1 MQTLPL
7 TGPEQQSPRQEHP
20 AASPECVQNLLQSI
34 AEETEQLTR
43 LRRRHLTSILELDAP
58 LVRQLLRLAARY
70 EVGGLTGTHPLRGRI
85 LSNLFLDRSH
95 CNGRLAFNA
104 AWLRL
109 GGSMLPF
116 DQNVD
121 QILSRR
127 YAPDE
132 IAELCNNYS
141 DMAVLRTADPET
153 FEDMLPLFQV
163 PVINAGNGQAEHPT
177 HALADLYLLAKWRP
191 QLLQE
196 DPPASERLAIGI
208 VGDPSRTRTL
218 RSFLRLL
225 ALFPGAVDRVVLL
238 QRWDPGFADG
248 QREELEQAGLQ
259 IQTVR
264 ELYPK
269 ATEMEA
275 VRELIPTMDLLYAH
289 LLQPVQVSRIKIMEA
304 DALLRPHAMILNPE
318 IQTEEVANRFNDS
331 PHNGYFAQAR
341 GSVYLRMALYS
352 AIMGEP

>member
-7 TGPEQQSPRQEHP
+7 TGPEQQPPRQEHP
-20 AASPECVQNLLQSI
+20 AASPACVQNLLQTIS
-34 AEETEQLTR
+34 EEPEQLAR
-43 LRRRHLTSILELDAP
+43 LQRRHLTSIRELDAP

-70 EVGGLTGTHPLRGRI
+70 EAGELTDTHPLRCRI

-95 CNGRLAFNA
+95 CTGRLAFNA

-109 GGSMLPF
+109 GGSMLQF

-132 IAELCNNYS
+132 IVELCNNYS
-141 DMAVLRTADPET
+141 DLAVLRTGDPET
-153 FEDMLPLFQV
+153 FQDMLPLFQV
-163 PVINAGNGQAEHPT
+163 PVINAGNGNEEHPT

-196 DPPASERLAIGI
+196 DPPESERLDIGI

-218 RSFLRLL
+218 RSLLRLL
-225 ALFPGAVDRVVLL
+225 ALFPRAVNRVVLL
-238 QRWDPGFADG
+238 QRLDPGFAEG

-264 ELYPK
+264 ELYTLVTTDMD
-269 ATEMEA
+269 AA
-275 VRELIPTMDLLYAH
+275 RELVPTLDLVYVH
-289 LLQPVQVSRIKIMEA
+289 NLQHVNVPRMKIVEA
-304 DALLRPHAMILNPE
+304 ETLLRPETMILNPE
-318 IQTEEVANRFNDS
+318 IQNEEVANRFNDS

-341 GSVYLRMALYS
+341 GSVYVRMALYS
-352 AIMGEP
+352 AIMG

>member
-1 MQTLPL
+1 
-7 TGPEQQSPRQEHP
+7 
-20 AASPECVQNLLQSI
+20 VQNLLQSI
-34 AEETEQLTR
+34 TEEPEQLER

-70 EVGGLTGTHPLRGRI
+70 EAGELTDTYPLRCRI
-85 LSNLFLDRSH
+85 LCNLFLDRSQ
-95 CNGRLAFNA
+95 CIGRLAFNA

-109 GGSMLPF
+109 GGSLLQF
-116 DQNVD
+116 DQIVE

-132 IAELCNNYS
+132 IVELCNNYS
-141 DMAVLRTADPET
+141 DLAVLRTGDPET
-153 FEDMLPLFQV
+153 FRDMLPRFRV
-163 PVINAGNGQAEHPT
+163 PVINAGNGHEEHPA

-196 DPPASERLAIGI
+196 DPPESERLAIGI

-225 ALFPGAVDRVVLL
+225 ALFPRAVDRVVLL

-248 QREELEQAGLQ
+248 QREELEQAGLR

-264 ELYPK
+264 ELHPK

-275 VRELIPTMDLLYAH
+275 VRELIPNQDLLYAH
-289 LLQPVQVSRIKIMEA
+289 LLQPIQVSRMKIVEA
-304 DALLRPHAMILNPE
+304 DTLLRPHAMILNPE
-318 IQTEEVANRFNDS
+318 IQIEEVANRFNDS

-341 GSVYLRMALYS
+341 GSVYVRMALYA
-352 AIMGEP
+352 AIMG